1 MLPDGSFYDQ
11 NGYYFDKD
19 GYDEFGGYYDDT
31 YFYYVP
37 GPDYAEEYYAKYQEI
52 YGNVVYEEEEYA
64 IQ

>member
-19 GYDEFGGYYDDT
+19 GYDDFGGYYDDT

-37 GPDYAEEYYAKYQEI
+37 GPGYEEEYYAKYQEM
-52 YGNVVYEEEEYA
+52 YGNDVYEEEE
-64 IQ
+64 